1 MLPFLQAKGFV
12 GEAFAK
18 GGEALNRMRQAPCH
32 LLLLEL
38 ECGDLMGIDL
48 ARGAKQEGIAGAT
61 LLVDDPMKSGM
72 IISALVRGV
81 DNFVSTPPDE
91 AVFFSRIEGMLLAQW
106 GLVVHQQQGQMVEEL
121 ARVRQQLVDVE
132 AKEAAAETIH
142 RGMLQDLDKQLS
154 AEKRR
159 VADLVKETKVLR
171 DQLTTMHLVT
181 GAKTGHSDEG
191 QAAHS
196 DEGDE
201 AVDFL
206 LDDLPLPKAAP
217 TSKPVAKPIASK
229 SPSPPAPPAPAPR
242 APPPPPAMAKPAAAA
257 PKPAPPAPKPAP
269 PAPKPAPPAPAMG
282 LDDFDRFGADDAFD
296 ESTQAIPAD
305 IAASLMAE
313 AALATSSLAS
323 RKPAATMPSMP
334 SQDPSHPELE
344 DFADAPSSLTFTD
357 DGDARTMAMTAD
369 VASLLIGA
377 SSKAPQKTVPSPGAD
392 DGFDFGDDG
401 GVIPD
406 DLDSMP
412 TDGKGFARATRTND
426 DDSEA
431 RTMAIPRSAA
441 QAQFKDVIKQGIKQG
456 IKPGRTPS
464 PEAFD
469 FEDEKT
475 PAAGLGRAPAVPAV
489 AAFKS
494 NDDSTAPGGIDV
506 SSFDMPKAKK
516 PSAKTMS
523 NLDSQIM
530 RDLAGIPSADAEEVL
545 FADDD

>member
-72 IISALVRGV
+72 IISALARGV
-81 DNFVSTPPDE
+81 DNFVATPPDE
-91 AVFFSRIEGMLLAQW
+91 AIFFSRIEGMLLAQW

-132 AKEAAAETIH
+132 AKEAAAETVH
-142 RGMLQDLDKQLS
+142 RGMLTDLDKQLS

-159 VADLVKETKVLR
+159 VAELVKETKVLR
-171 DQLTTMHLVT
+171 DQLTTMHLLT

-191 QAAHS
+191 QAARS
-196 DEGDE
+196 DEGDGADDDE
-201 AVDFL
+201 SVDFL
-206 LDDLPLPKAAP
+206 LDDMPMPKAAS
-217 TSKPVAKPIASK
+217 SKPVAKAVAPPPPAPAPPAK
-229 SPSPPAPPAPAPR
+229 APPAKAPPPMARAAAPAPPAPRPAPPTPQPAPALKP
-242 APPPPPAMAKPAAAA
+242 APPPPA
-257 PKPAPPAPKPAP
+257 PSFGA
-269 PAPKPAPPAPAMG
+269 
-282 LDDFDRFGADDAFD
+282 LDDFDRFGSDDAFD

-313 AALATSSLAS
+313 AALVTSSTT

-334 SQDPSHPELE
+334 SLDPSHPELE
-344 DFADAPSSLTFTD
+344 DFSDAPATVTFSD

-377 SSKAPQKTVPSPGAD
+377 TAKGPARPASAD
-392 DGFDFGDDG
+392 FGFGDDDAAG
-401 GVIPD
+401 GVLG
-406 DLDSMP
+406 DLDSLP
-412 TDGKGFARATRTND
+412 TDGKGFAQPDDD
-426 DDSEA
+426 DDSNA
-431 RTMAIPRSAA
+431 RTVAIPRDVA
-441 QAQFKDVIKQGIKQG
+441 QAAMAQRRA
-456 IKPGRTPS
+456 PGPAPS
-464 PEAFD
+464 PAAFD

-506 SSFDMPKAKK
+506 STFDMPKVKK
-516 PSAKTMS
+516 PSQKTLA

>member
-81 DNFVSTPPDE
+81 DNFVATPPDE
-91 AVFFSRIEGMLLAQW
+91 AIFFSRIEGMLLAQW

-201 AVDFL
+201 SVDFL
-206 LDDLPLPKAAP
+206 LDDMPLPKAAA
-217 TSKPVAKPIASK
+217 TSKPGAKPVAAK
-229 SPSPPAPPAPAPR
+229 APTPPPPPAPPAPAPR
-242 APPPPPAMAKPAAAA
+242 APPPPPPPPMAKAAA
-257 PKPAPPAPKPAP
+257 PAPKPAP

-282 LDDFDRFGADDAFD
+282 LDDFDRFGSDDAFD

-313 AALATSSLAS
+313 AALSTSSLAS

-334 SQDPSHPELE
+334 SLDPSHPELE
-344 DFADAPSSLTFTD
+344 DFSDAPATVTFND

-369 VASLLIGA
+369 VASLLLGA
-377 SSKAPQKTVPSPGAD
+377 SGKAPAGAD
-392 DGFDFGDDG
+392 AGFDFGDDEG
-401 GVIPD
+401 SVLD
-406 DLDSMP
+406 DLDSLP
-412 TDGKGFARATRTND
+412 TDGKGFARAPGND

-431 RTMAIPRSAA
+431 HTMAVPRSVA
-441 QAQFKDVIKQGIKQG
+441 QALIKQG
-456 IKPGRTPS
+456 RAPS

-475 PAAGLGRAPAVPAV
+475 PAAGLGRAPTVPPI

-506 SSFDMPKAKK
+506 STFDMPKAKK
-516 PSAKTMS
+516 PTAKTMS